1 MRGGEGSG
9 LKNRGWRR
17 GENRRKKVDNL
28 CGYRVYGDRTK
39 RHRQVES
46 LEKVVKA
53 GVRMGAG
60 VGVEG
65 RVEVKRR
72 RKSMEG
78 WKKSGR
84 HVCWKNAEK

>member
-1 MRGGEGSG
+1 M
-9 LKNRGWRR
+9 
-17 GENRRKKVDNL
+17 DNL
-28 CGYRVYGDRTK
+28 CGYRVYGDHTK

-46 LEKVVKA
+46 LEKASCK
-53 GVRMGAG
+53 GGSEDGAG

-72 RKSMEG
+72 RNSMEG

-84 HVCWKNAEK
+84 HVCWKNAEKKLKKKGDPFISP